1 MKMMKH
7 YTYRTILRNRIC
19 LTIIIAFITLFS
31 CKDQDYMFK
40 EYVVEGGIPYLG
52 SVMSLKARIGIN
64 RVEVGFSVV
73 DLSTTKVG
81 IYWNDYSDSIMID
94 IGQERS
100 IKKIINLP
108 EGDYSLYVK
117 SFDKKG
123 NSSNPVELITRSV
136 GENYLAVLTHRNIK
150 SKVTGFN
157 NDLTIQWEIADPYNG
172 ARFTDLIYTNIENEE
187 VTLKVENGTS
197 STSIKDYKPGTR
209 FKRVTYYSPDNEW
222 LDTIIPPVIP
232 ESSLMI
238 DKKLGKVIT
247 YSSQQ
252 GSNTAAN
259 YYNGNNTDMWLTSG
273 NYPQFAT
280 IDLGRVVPVSGFN
293 VWPSF
298 QQTNGRADPR
308 APTRIKFEVSLNNVE
323 WITLAEYPYDNSL
336 YYFTRE
342 FSVPVTDAR
351 YVRFTGVECTQSPV
365 FSASIGGPGNKVMNL
380 AELDVLFYLNE

>member
-1 MKMMKH
+1 
-7 YTYRTILRNRIC
+7 
-19 LTIIIAFITLFS
+19 
-31 CKDQDYMFK
+31 MFK

-187 VTLKVENGTS
+187 VTLRVENGTS

-259 YYNGNNTDMWLTSG
+259 FYNGNNTDMWLTSG